1 VRTGPGFGLPLS
13 FVGGTELLEGF
24 AGAVFAFIFAACY
37 GEFER
42 HRRRKATRLALATE
56 IATIVQLIQ
65 ANGYIGLLE
74 DHAQLYAAP
83 DAPEAV
89 VDPFV
94 ITAREGYF
102 KVYEASAS
110 SIGDLSEELAMS
122 IVSFYQGASA
132 LIDTFSSEG
141 AAVQVG
147 IPAPAAVGFYR
158 TLATRM
164 RNLITLGNNIV
175 PRLAGSDYLPKI
187 QKAAAELLVKFE
199 TPVGSPQGARE

>member
-1 VRTGPGFGLPLS
+1 M
-13 FVGGTELLEGF
+13 LEGF
-24 AGAVFAFIFAACY
+24 AGAVFAFIFAAGY

-56 IATIVQLIQ
+56 IATIIQLIQ

-74 DHAQLYAAP
+74 DHAQLYAVP

-94 ITAREGYF
+94 ITANEGYF
-102 KVYEASAS
+102 KIYEASAN
-110 SIGDLSEELAMS
+110 SIGDLSESLAMS

-132 LIDTFSSEG
+132 LIDTFSAEG
-141 AAVQVG
+141 AVVQVG

-158 TLATRM
+158 TLSTRM
-164 RNLITLGNNIV
+164 QNLITLGNDIV
-175 PRLAGSDYLPKI
+175 PQLAGPDYLPKI
-187 QKAAAELLVKFE
+187 QKTAAELLVKFDSSASSATGE
-199 TPVGSPQGARE
+199 TPTTQQPLKLT